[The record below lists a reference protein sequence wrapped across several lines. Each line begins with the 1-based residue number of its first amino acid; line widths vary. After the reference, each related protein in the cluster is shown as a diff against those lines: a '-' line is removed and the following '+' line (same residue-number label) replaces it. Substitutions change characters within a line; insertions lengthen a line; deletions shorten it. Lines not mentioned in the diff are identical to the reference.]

1 MSTQLR
7 LLPPNNE
14 RFERLTTQLKWR
26 LQEGG
31 GQAVYEIGVLDD
43 GTLIGIT
50 DEDMDRSLQTLE
62 LMAAELG
69 ATVMVLRTITLAS
82 PPPFPKALFGY
93 EGGVNQDEGNDGE
106 VELNLFANDGE
117 GGSPRKAKKKKAPR
131 PPKTKKKPSVFSI
144 ADIRGSDDP
153 DECVVEGGPS
163 PNQTRNFPW
172 RTGDTKKA
180 RRGHPSAAGSLELS
194 AKQRKAWG
202 LGRNGESIWDD
213 YGDTASDID
222 QIPRQD
228 ANNDSAL
235 CSGESAKY
243 LASAAVVEPFAL
255 GTDVT
260 PIAESWRAR
269 NMERAAHQ
277 DTTRWQRKPILTPE
291 QREEVKQS
299 RKARR
304 KFKKDNGASNPNLTR
319 NEEGFCAFFG
329 SEDSGQDHR
338 HSRSSDADDSAKP
351 HASESEA
358 DDGGFQMFAFDT
370 FPSSESVSQ
379 PLTRAALAALDG
391 EVPHPSSAQMINRS
405 GRNAPKEFD
414 YMAQMYPGTLPST
427 GLPKKQVKKR
437 RVRVQRAE
445 ARRLDL
451 LRGDGITAEG
461 MPLSFDFDNPA
472 NATSLMEAELN
483 EGLSDNGDDSVA
495 IKSVVKRL
503 VGNDVDEDEGLADAK
518 GRSGEAVSF
527 LSTSPT
533 YTITPASP
541 SAQRLF
547 SLPLPS
553 IDSIQHP
560 PHTGDNKHSE
570 FESDHGPPSPS
581 DTIIMP
587 LDNLSL
593 SFSHDEVCTANSPLG
608 SPALSDNRIDE
619 RYSFHHNFPIQ
630 SSAVS
635 KSANSQQENGNQRL
649 SAETLPKVDLANA
662 RLCVEA
668 LIVKKMDMDDRY
680 LDYSGFIL

>member
-1 MSTQLR
+1 MFPQLR
-7 LLPPNNE
+7 LLPPSNE

-106 VELNLFANDGE
+106 VEVNLFGNDGGE
-117 GGSPRKAKKKKAPR
+117 GSPRKAKKKKSPR
-131 PPKTKKKPSVFSI
+131 PPKTKKKPSVFST
-144 ADIRGSDDP
+144 ADIHGYDP
-153 DECVVEGGPS
+153 DESVVAGEPS
-163 PNQTRNFPW
+163 PIQARNFPW
-172 RTGDTKKA
+172 RTGDAKMA
-180 RRGHPSAAGSLELS
+180 RRGHSSAVGSLDLS

-213 YGDTASDID
+213 YGDVASELDETA
-222 QIPRQD
+222 RQD
-228 ANNDSAL
+228 ANNDFAL
-235 CSGESAKY
+235 CSGEIAKIP
-243 LASAAVVEPFAL
+243 ASASLNERFAT
-255 GTDVT
+255 GTDAT
-260 PIAESWRAR
+260 PVAESWRAR
-269 NMERAAHQ
+269 NMERALHQ
-277 DTTRWQRKPILTPE
+277 DTNRWQRKPILTPE

-304 KFKKDNGASNPNLTR
+304 KFKKDNGISNPNTTR
-319 NEEGFCAFFG
+319 DEGGFCAFFG
-329 SEDSGQDHR
+329 SEDSGEDNR
-338 HSRSSDADDSAKP
+338 HSRPSDIDTGPKL

-358 DDGGFQMFAFDT
+358 DDAGFQMFAFDT

-379 PLTRAALAALDG
+379 PLTQAALAALDG
-391 EVPHPSSAQMINRS
+391 EGPHQSSAEIVNRN
-405 GRNAPKEFD
+405 GCPEPMEYD
-414 YMAQMYPGTLPST
+414 YMAQMYPGTCPT
-427 GLPKKQVKKR
+427 NGLPKKQVKKR
-437 RVRVQRAE
+437 RVRVKRAE

-451 LRGDGITAEG
+451 LRGDGITPEG

-472 NATSLMEAELN
+472 SATSLMEAEFN
-483 EGLSDNGDDSVA
+483 EGLSDNGDDFVA

-503 VGNDVDEDEGLADAK
+503 VGNDDDQVGEVAHAK
-518 GRSGEAVSF
+518 VRSVEAVPF

-533 YTITPASP
+533 YTIKPASP

-553 IDSIQHP
+553 IDSLQHS
-560 PHTGDNKHSE
+560 PHTGEKKHSE

-581 DTIIMP
+581 DTITMP

-593 SFSHDEVCTANSPLG
+593 SFSHDEVCTAISPLG
-608 SPALSDNRIDE
+608 SPALSDSRIEE
-619 RYSFHHNFPIQ
+619 RYSFHHDYPSQ
-630 SSAVS
+630 SSAVG
-635 KSANSQQENGNQRL
+635 KSANNQQENGQQTL